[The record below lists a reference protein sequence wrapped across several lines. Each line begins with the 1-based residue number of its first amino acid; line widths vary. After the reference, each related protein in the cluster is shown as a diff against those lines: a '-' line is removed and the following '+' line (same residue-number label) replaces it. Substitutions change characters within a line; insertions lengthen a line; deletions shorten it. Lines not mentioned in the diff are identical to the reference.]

1 VHEVLW
7 AAGTAGGMLCVGG
20 RLPSPARQWLPR
32 LAALVAMVP
41 MAPGVAGGRGPLV
54 AATVLLGVALLWQLR
69 AERRVRDP
77 AESVNLTAMAA
88 LTAAAAVVTRS
99 HHGGGGAAGAGL
111 AGFALWPVLFAVA
124 CWAVARAA
132 AALVRQAWPP
142 RGLPLA
148 HPPARRARWLGE
160 TGGALMVT
168 AMAVMLGLP

>member
-1 VHEVLW
+1 MHEVLW
-7 AAGTAGGMLCVGG
+7 AAGTAGGVLCLGG
-20 RLPSPARQWLPR
+20 RLRSPARQWLPR

-69 AERRVRDP
+69 AERRVREP
-77 AESVNLTAMAA
+77 AESVNLAAMAA

-99 HHGGGGAAGAGL
+99 HHGGGGAGAGA

-142 RGLPLA
+142 RRLPLA
-148 HPPARRARWLGE
+148 HPPARRARLLGAA
-160 TGGALMVT
+160 GGALMVT